1 MKHTLTILCSMLFL
15 GGTLLAQSLPT
26 LSDVFNDQLVAM
38 QSDDA
43 NRVKNAQ
50 QDWQNIC
57 FQAGAPGYDGMKAE
71 AVKLMASALR
81 EQELKDSA
89 KFWLIRQLGRLDN
102 GDNAALIGSF
112 VANRER
118 IIRDEAIGAL
128 AHIPNERAGKVL
140 EELLAAEND
149 AEQKIAL
156 QNALNFRAQ
165 QKAVDLPKLD
175 DILKALETGDLAATD
190 RLLPTLP
197 WLVDVKISDLPNY
210 TVRFNSLTPQVQV
223 LLMDALA
230 ACRDRSAAPLA
241 GGMTLSD
248 NEQVRL
254 AGFRALGFF
263 GNANVIPGGG
273 TSVNVLLQSI
283 REPGEIGDTVRDS
296 LARLNF
302 DGADSQLVRV
312 YQSSNDNAV
321 KYDLTRVF
329 IRRAGTQ
336 LVRVYQS
343 SNDNAVKY
351 DLTRVFIRRAGTIAV
366 PAVET
371 GLKSD
376 DENLRRISIQYFENI
391 GQQASIPALA
401 EQYLVEPN
409 NDIRGAIDRAIVRI
423 ETRYSDADGRG
434 KAFIEAIEKRNEAE
448 QVRLLP
454 ILGNISGTA
463 AREFVMNKYTTG
475 SPAIRAAA
483 FQSLCNWTDISV
495 AEELFK
501 VASLPDDPRAANASR
516 SYIRIIT
523 LRDEGRNAQDRL
535 AFLEKAMSV
544 ARTDENKNF
553 LLSRLGDSRSIEA
566 FRFAVA
572 YIDDAAL
579 DQAVCRAIVDMVNDT
594 GFHMRHREEIEPFLD
609 KVIEKSRD
617 NGHVDRARR
626 YKERR

>member
-302 DGADSQLVRV
+302 DGAD
-312 YQSSNDNAV
+312 A
-321 KYDLTRVF
+321 
-329 IRRAGTQ
+329 Q

>member
-1 MKHTLTILCSMLFL
+1 MKHTLTTFCIALFL
-15 GGTLLAQSLPT
+15 CGTVFAQDAT
-26 LSDVFNDQLVAM
+26 LTNQFNDQLAAM

-50 QDWQNIC
+50 QDWQKIC
-57 FQAGAPGYDGMKAE
+57 FQVGAPGQEELKAE

-81 EQELKDSA
+81 ELELKDSA

-302 DGADSQLVRV
+302 DGAD
-312 YQSSNDNAV
+312 A
-321 KYDLTRVF
+321 
-329 IRRAGTQ
+329 Q